1 MHSKN
6 GLFNSLRT
14 LGDTL
19 EEVLRPAKLLN
30 VVQPP
35 DWLIDEIQQRMVL
48 LLNHVLQQEPEAMQ
62 RLQRQQGKVI
72 ALHWQPFSV
81 WLTAT
86 PAGLLNVTQNVTQ
99 SAATEAA
106 EATGTADNTANGT
119 NDTNADTGRQKA
131 DDSHTQHVPEHD
143 PSGSGNAPRSDLTI
157 TITEQ
162 SPLALLRAAVRSD
175 KPATRIEGDV
185 QLAAEINWLTDH
197 VRWDVEEDLSRLVG
211 DAAAY
216 RIASTGRQVAQQLK
230 TWAAKM
236 TPPAADSDNSSSGTN
251 SSSTGESR

>member
-1 MHSKN
+1 MTDMHSKN
-6 GLFNSLRT
+6 GLFNSLRS
-14 LGDTL
+14 LGGTL
-19 EEVLRPAKLLN
+19 EEVLRPAQLLN
-30 VVQPP
+30 MVQPP
-35 DWLIDEIQQRMVL
+35 DWLVDEIQQRMVL

-72 ALHWQPFSV
+72 ALHWKPFEL
-81 WLTAT
+81 WLTPT
-86 PAGLLNVTQNVTQ
+86 PAGLLNVAQTTTAEAADTSGANTETTDAETAAAADNADKGEAAHAQQASAPDQSETQ
-99 SAATEAA
+99 SARH
-106 EATGTADNTANGT
+106 ADL
-119 NDTNADTGRQKA
+119 
-131 DDSHTQHVPEHD
+131 S
-143 PSGSGNAPRSDLTI
+143 I

-162 SPLALLRAAVRSD
+162 SPLALLRAAVRND

-216 RIASTGRQVAQQLK
+216 RIASTGRQAAQQLK

-236 TPPAADSDNSSSGTN
+236 TPPASESANNSGN
-251 SSSTGESR
+251 GSTGESK